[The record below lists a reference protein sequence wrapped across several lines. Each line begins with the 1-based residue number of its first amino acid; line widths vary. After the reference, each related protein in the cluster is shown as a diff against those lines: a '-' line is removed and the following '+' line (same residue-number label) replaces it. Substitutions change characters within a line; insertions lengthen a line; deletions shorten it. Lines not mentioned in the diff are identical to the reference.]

1 MPFYPQLQTQL
12 EIAVSTQLKAAP
24 GHMLKFLVHT
34 RATDKTKVWRVWDSA
49 SGPVSGDPGN
59 IVGAWYADDPKVS
72 PGSVV
77 ESIGRAKRASIWKFR
92 PAAFAALN
100 GFEFASLTGP
110 RRQRGLFLCLIC
122 AAQ

>member
-1 MPFYPQLQTQL
+1 MKCEGQIMPFYPQLQTQL

-59 IVGAWYADDPKVS
+59 IVGAWFADDPKE
-72 PGSVV
+72 PWLG
-77 ESIGRAKRASIWKFR
+77 GRGRL
-92 PAAFAALN
+92 AL
-100 GFEFASLTGP
+100 
-110 RRQRGLFLCLIC
+110 
-122 AAQ
+122 

>member
-12 EIAVSTQLKAAP
+12 EISASTQLKAAP

-34 RATDKTKVWRVWDSA
+34 RSTDKTKVWRVWDSA

-77 ESIGRAKRASIWKFR
+77 EVDWPCKEEIYLEIPPGGVCSAEWI
-92 PAAFAALN
+92 
-100 GFEFASLTGP
+100 
-110 RRQRGLFLCLIC
+110 
-122 AAQ
+122 